1 MRDKGCGRQRFAASF
16 LNILK
21 ILLDRCRVPLK
32 KYTAPVKKVHGT
44 GEGGGKSNKEE
55 ERISLWKK

>member
-32 KYTAPVKKVHGT
+32 KYTAPVKVAEKVTKKKRGYLY
-44 GEGGGKSNKEE
+44 GKSE
-55 ERISLWKK
+55 